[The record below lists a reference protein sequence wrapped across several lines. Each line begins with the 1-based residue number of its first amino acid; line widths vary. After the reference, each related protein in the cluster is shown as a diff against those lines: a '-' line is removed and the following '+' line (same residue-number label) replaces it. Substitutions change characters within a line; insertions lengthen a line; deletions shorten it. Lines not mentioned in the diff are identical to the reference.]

1 MLLWHR
7 LDGRVV
13 VAFRQLVLHV
23 CEWVALT
30 TEATVILYFVVLVVV
45 HLAEKVID
53 YVRGVQKRHDRVL
66 IIHKSLVL
74 VYIICLLLQV
84 VLVLVPEVP

>member
-23 CEWVALT
+23 GEGVALT
-30 TEATVILYFVVLVVV
+30 AEATVILYFVVLVVV